1 MLQNAKGVATKA
13 SAFLEWAKGVDQLG
27 FKTCSTLDVCSGVV
41 CVCFP
46 CARARVCEHVRAP
59 VRADA
64 RVPCVPGGRTA
75 CEVFLSLC
83 RNPLRRLP
91 AFSSTF
97 SLKLLLL
104 LQECQ
109 HNPNDTGSRDG
120 DIRAFRVVSTRMSES
135 ERDFSELD
143 FF

>member
-1 MLQNAKGVATKA
+1 MGQRV
-13 SAFLEWAKGVDQLG
+13 EQVG
-27 FKTCSTLDVCSGVV
+27 FKNCSTLDVCPGVV
-41 CVCFP
+41 CVCNPTFP
-46 CARARVCEHVRAP
+46 CARARVRAC
-59 VRADA
+59 AYA
-64 RVPCVPGGRTA
+64 RVPCVRGGRTA
-75 CEVFLSLC
+75 YEVFVSLC